1 MQDGENKVVGIVE
14 EIKKQE
20 AIAEQSRLKIEKL
33 KEKEAKR
40 MVRIADKVG
49 FFEVDV
55 TDEALTQMFT
65 ELITSIKT
73 PSTAS
78 ATDH

>member
-1 MQDGENKVVGIVE
+1 MVGIVE

-40 MVRIADKVG
+40 IVRIADKAG

-55 TDEALTQMFT
+55 SDDALSKAFTDLVKS
-65 ELITSIKT
+65 LKT
-73 PSTAS
+73 PPPNLT
-78 ATDH
+78 TDQ